1 MRAYGMRPS
10 MSETEGGTAVERE
23 DLEPLSTVSERF
35 LVQLFWSVVSLD
47 DDMFRLAEPGWMP
60 RYPRVKE

>member
-1 MRAYGMRPS
+1 MRPS

-47 DDMFRLAEPGWMP
+47 DDMFRLAEPG
-60 RYPRVKE
+60 